1 MAAFFFICLL
11 KFCKILLYFIYQ
23 INRQMKRLNK
33 EYKLDVC
40 NHINL
45 KYGTVNRNNPQVIY
59 VSGKCWI
66 SPLRKMDYSSVF
78 NEIEKNMRKN
88 IKTFLTDGVNFE
100 NKYIL
105 DFDINV
111 DNLSPNEKKFLSF
124 DFYLRQNDKNKK
136 ELSALKD
143 VFNRKIST
151 IANNLVY
158 MFKENDFTVNKTKK

>member
-1 MAAFFFICLL
+1 
-11 KFCKILLYFIYQ
+11 
-23 INRQMKRLNK
+23 MKRLNK

-66 SPLRKMDYSSVF
+66 SPLRKMDYSLVF
-78 NEIEKNMRKN
+78 NKIEKNMRRN
-88 IKTFLTDGVNFE
+88 IKTFLTDGINFE

-111 DNLSPNEKKFLSF
+111 DNRSPNEKKFLSF
-124 DFYLRQNDKNKK
+124 DFYLRQNDNNKK